1 MRHRRR
7 RGKLSRPSAHRSALL
22 RNLVTSL
29 LDHELVE
36 TTDARAKELK
46 RIADRMIT
54 LGKRGDLHARRQ
66 AASVIRSREVVSK
79 LFGGLAERYKT
90 RPGGYTRVLKSRI
103 RVGDAAPLSIVE
115 MVDRPP
121 PGKAT
126 PEPTPEKKA
135 PAKKTRAKKT
145 PEPKSAE
152 SKSPRKK
159 KAAG

>member
-1 MRHRRR
+1 M
-7 RGKLSRPSAHRSALL
+7 

-66 AASVIRSREVVSK
+66 AASVIRSREVVTK

-103 RVGDAAPLSIVE
+103 RIGDAAPLSIVE

-121 PGKAT
+121 PGKAA
-126 PEPTPEKKA
+126 PEPPAEKKA
-135 PAKKTRAKKT
+135 PAKKARAKKT

-152 SKSPRKK
+152 PKSPRKK